1 MARFHSIWKESYD
14 LCSLC
19 LPSLA
24 CLVFVNFIH
33 VVACSCGLI
42 FVAVE
47 HSIGWRYHCVSATD
61 WHLYNDQ
68 VYSTTNSA
76 HWRILICVSVDRR
89 MHFCWVESESE
100 VRHIRSFKN
109 AVGFLQRLHQ
119 FPISRAVNGDLSHS
133 VSPSTLAI
141 PCALR
146 FSHAG
151 GCLLTL
157 DYAFNLCLPDD

>member
-1 MARFHSIWKESYD
+1 M
-14 LCSLC
+14 
-19 LPSLA
+19 
-24 CLVFVNFIH
+24 
-33 VVACSCGLI
+33 
-42 FVAVE
+42 
-47 HSIGWRYHCVSATD
+47 
-61 WHLYNDQ
+61 
-68 VYSTTNSA
+68 
-76 HWRILICVSVDRR
+76 SVDRR
-89 MHFCWVESESE
+89 MHFCRVESESE

-157 DYAFNLCLPDD
+157 DYAFKSNRINLFHYAILCFFVAVLHSPTAVFIIES